1 MSCIHCR
8 NNELPKYDGISHEF
22 VIVNDDTP
30 SLMYN
35 DSNLGWEGIEIN
47 FCPWCGEKLVNLVNI
62 ERNFSMELKDTV
74 ELMLSGDYKDRLEA
88 EYLQTKVRYVKL
100 VNALSDIESLD
111 IDDKMKELMNK
122 QKDVMSEY
130 MDILRERADLDGIDL
145 TKYDF

>member
-35 DSNLGWEGIEIN
+35 DSDLGWEGIEIN
-47 FCPWCGEKLVNLVNI
+47 FCPWCGEKLVNI

-74 ELMLSGDYKDRLEA
+74 ELMLSDNYKDRLEA
-88 EYLQTKVRYVKL
+88 EYIQTKIRYVKL
-100 VNALSDIESLD
+100 VMALFNIESLD
-111 IDDKMKELMNK
+111 IDDKMKELMNR
-122 QKDVMSEY
+122 QKDAMSDY
-130 MDILRERADLDGIDL
+130 LNILRERANLDGIDL
-145 TKYDF
+145 MKYNF

>member
-47 FCPWCGEKLVNLVNI
+47 FCPWCGEKLASI

-74 ELMLSGDYKDRLEA
+74 ELMLSDDYKDRLEA
-88 EYLQTKVRYVKL
+88 EYIQTKIRYVKL
-100 VNALSDIESLD
+100 VMALFNIESLD
-111 IDDKMKELMNK
+111 IDDKMKELMDK
-122 QKDVMSEY
+122 QKEAMSDY
-130 MDILRERADLDGIDL
+130 LDILRERANLDGIDL

>member
-1 MSCIHCR
+1 MSCIHCK

-47 FCPWCGEKLVNLVNI
+47 FCPWCGEKLVNI
-62 ERNFSMELKDTV
+62 ERDCNMELKDTV
-74 ELMLSGDYKDRLEA
+74 ELMLSDDYKDRLEA

-100 VNALSDIESLD
+100 VNALSNIESLD

-130 MDILRERADLDGIDL
+130 MDILRERAYLDGIDL
-145 TKYDF
+145 MKYDF

>member
-47 FCPWCGEKLVNLVNI
+47 FCPWCGEKLASI

-74 ELMLSGDYKDRLEA
+74 ELMLSDDCKDRLEA
-88 EYLQTKVRYVKL
+88 EYIQTKIRYVKL
-100 VNALSDIESLD
+100 VMALFNIESLD
-111 IDDKMKELMNK
+111 IDDKMKELMDK
-122 QKDVMSEY
+122 QKEAMSDY
-130 MDILRERADLDGIDL
+130 LDILRERANLDGIDL